1 MNELINNEK
10 KSDTNLRGY
19 LVFLIGQWVSILG
32 SNIVGFGIIWFLTI
46 TTESAFVLGLATFL
60 NFAPFLIATPIAG
73 VFIDRWSRKRVIAF
87 VDFMQAVFT
96 VILIGF
102 FVVDVFSPLELVAII
117 LALNTIR
124 ATFGA
129 FHTSAVDTLLPIMV
143 PKEQYSR
150 INGVNYLV
158 NGAINIVGPLLGAV
172 VLGLVSLQNLLWL
185 DVITFLIA
193 IVPTLIIFIPEVK
206 KVILDEGEKLSIRSE
221 LREGLKF
228 IRETPGLIALLFV
241 FAGSNFFIPPFFIQL
256 PLFVTSIH
264 FGNESDLAF
273 LMASQQAGMLIGST
287 IMSTWKGF
295 ENHARGV
302 ALGIFLGYLGFM
314 VMLLAPVGS
323 FLVISIGLFITGF
336 VLPVANVSSEAIWA
350 ATVPRELLG
359 RVYAVRR
366 TLAQMTAPV
375 AMLLSGII
383 AEIIGLYSLLM
394 LFVILGTLILGYSWF
409 FTELSNVE
417 KIIQETKE
425 QESIE
430 KVQSTPQ

>member
-1 MNELINNEK
+1 
-10 KSDTNLRGY
+10 
-19 LVFLIGQWVSILG
+19 
-32 SNIVGFGIIWFLTI
+32 NIVGFGIIWFLTV

-60 NFAPFLIATPIAG
+60 NFAPFIVVTPIAG
-73 VFIDRWSRKRVIAF
+73 VFIDRWSRKKVIAF
-87 VDFMQAVFT
+87 VDFMQAFFT

-102 FVVDVFSPLELVAII
+102 FVVDVFNPLELVAII

-150 INGVNYLV
+150 INGINYLV

-172 VLGLVSLQNLLWL
+172 ALSLLSLQNLLWV

-193 IVPTLIIFIPEVK
+193 IVPTLIIFIPEVR
-206 KVILDEGEKLSIRSE
+206 KVILDKEEKPSFRSE

-228 IRETPGLIALLFV
+228 IRETPGLFALLFV
-241 FAGSNFFIPPFFIQL
+241 FAGANFFISPFFIQL

-264 FGNESDLAF
+264 LGNESHLAF

-302 ALGIFLGYLGFM
+302 AIGLFLGYIGFM
-314 VMLLAPVGS
+314 ILLLAPVGS
-323 FLVISIGLFITGF
+323 FPVISIGLFITGF

-350 ATVPRELLG
+350 VTVPRELLG

-383 AEIIGLYSLLM
+383 AEIIGLYSVLM
-394 LFVILGTLILGYSWF
+394 ICLVLGMLVLAYSWF
-409 FTELSNVE
+409 FTALSQVE

-425 QESIE
+425 KEESIE
-430 KVQSTPQ
+430 QVQSTPQ